1 MKIIKE
7 NAKLEQFREAFPVQI
22 KREIEKT
29 DQSLEKHT
37 KPHWQNLNY
46 FYKVIDM
53 LEPTQRQ
60 SIVMHRELI
69 REQIRIASNIDDDQ
83 KENLSYKAT
92 LLVLQD
98 AFKHELPALHGDY
111 VGCDKQCDYAK
122 YADNKYVDDMLQAL
136 LADNT
141 LVRQHADTLER

>member
-7 NAKLEQFREAFPVQI
+7 NAKLEQCREAFPVQI

-69 REQIRIASNIDDDQ
+69 Q